1 MVKNIVAIIQARTNS
16 IRLPNKIL
24 FKINNMMLIEILYK
38 RLEKSK
44 KINQIVIATTKKSK
58 NLIHFLKKKKI
69 KFFVGSEKNVLNR
82 YYKTASK
89 FKADTIVRITADG
102 ILADPK
108 LIDRLIGIYENKNV
122 DYLSNIEPATFPDG
136 LDIEIFNFKIL
147 KYANFNAKTKYD
159 KEHVTPFI
167 RSINEKNKFNVLSKK
182 DYSKLRLTLDE
193 PEDFVLLQRI
203 FNYFKPDI
211 YFGWRKIVSLINK
224 NKKYQVNS
232 HIERDE
238 GATMTRSNKLWK
250 RAKKIIPGGNMLLSK
265 RPELFHPKN
274 WPAYYSK
281 AKGID
286 VWDLDGKKY
295 RDLSLMGIGCNILGY
310 ANDKIDGEVI
320 KAIKKSNVATL
331 NCAEDVQ
338 LCEKLLELH
347 PWADMA
353 RLARTGGEASA
364 IAVRIARAASGKDKI
379 AFCGYH
385 GWHDWYLSANIGKN
399 NNLQTHLM
407 GGLEA
412 TGVPKN
418 LKNTA
423 FPFTYNNFNELEQIV
438 NKNDI
443 GTVKMEVSR
452 NFKPENNFL
461 QKVRKL
467 CTKKKIIL
475 IFDECTSGFRQTFGG
490 LHKLYDVNPD
500 IAWFGK
506 ALGNGY
512 SIAAIIGKREIMDCA
527 QNSFIS
533 STFWTERTGPVAALE
548 TLKQMEKI
556 KSWEI
561 ITNKGLKIQKIWA
574 QIANRNNLEIQVLG
588 IPALSTFSIKSKEWI
603 KYKTFITQE
612 MLKKKYLATNAL
624 FVSTKHDDAT
634 LENYFDILDG
644 IFNKISKFENK
655 SLSVDKFIEGP
666 VCQTGFQRLN

>member
-1 MVKNIVAIIQARTNS
+1 MVKNTVAIIQARTNS

-69 KFFVGSEKNVLNR
+69 KFFVGSEKNVLDR

-147 KYANFNAKTKYD
+147 KYANFNAKKKYD

-167 RSINEKNKFNVLSKK
+167 RSLNKKNKFNVLSKK

-211 YFGWRKIVSLINK
+211 YFGWEKIVSLINK

-232 HIERDE
+232 HIERNE
-238 GATMTRSNKLWK
+238 GATMTKSNKLWK

-320 KAIKKSNVATL
+320 KAIKKSNVTTL
-331 NCAEDVQ
+331 NCPEDIQ

-364 IAVRIARAASGKDKI
+364 VAVRIARAASGKDKI

-412 TGVPKN
+412 NGVPKN

-443 GTVKMEVSR
+443 GAVKMEVSR

-561 ITNKGLKIQKIWA
+561 ITNKGLKIQKTWA
-574 QIANRNNLEIQVLG
+574 EIANRNNLEIQVLG

-624 FVSTKHDDAT
+624 FVSIKHDDAT

>member
-1 MVKNIVAIIQARTNS
+1 
-16 IRLPNKIL
+16 
-24 FKINNMMLIEILYK
+24 
-38 RLEKSK
+38 
-44 KINQIVIATTKKSK
+44 
-58 NLIHFLKKKKI
+58 
-69 KFFVGSEKNVLNR
+69 
-82 YYKTASK
+82 
-89 FKADTIVRITADG
+89 
-102 ILADPK
+102 
-108 LIDRLIGIYENKNV
+108 
-122 DYLSNIEPATFPDG
+122 
-136 LDIEIFNFKIL
+136 
-147 KYANFNAKTKYD
+147 
-159 KEHVTPFI
+159 
-167 RSINEKNKFNVLSKK
+167 
-182 DYSKLRLTLDE
+182 
-193 PEDFVLLQRI
+193 
-203 FNYFKPDI
+203 
-211 YFGWRKIVSLINK
+211 
-224 NKKYQVNS
+224 
-232 HIERDE
+232 
-238 GATMTRSNKLWK
+238 
-250 RAKKIIPGGNMLLSK
+250 
-265 RPELFHPKN
+265 
-274 WPAYYSK
+274 
-281 AKGID
+281 
-286 VWDLDGKKY
+286 
-295 RDLSLMGIGCNILGY
+295 
-310 ANDKIDGEVI
+310 
-320 KAIKKSNVATL
+320 
-331 NCAEDVQ
+331 
-338 LCEKLLELH
+338 
-347 PWADMA
+347 MA

>member
-1 MVKNIVAIIQARTNS
+1 M
-16 IRLPNKIL
+16 
-24 FKINNMMLIEILYK
+24 
-38 RLEKSK
+38 
-44 KINQIVIATTKKSK
+44 
-58 NLIHFLKKKKI
+58 
-69 KFFVGSEKNVLNR
+69 
-82 YYKTASK
+82 
-89 FKADTIVRITADG
+89 
-102 ILADPK
+102 ADPK
-108 LIDRLIGIYENKNV
+108 LVDKLIVIYENKNV

-136 LDIEIFNFKIL
+136 LDIEIFKFKIL

-167 RSINEKNKFNVLSKK
+167 RSLNKKNKFNVLSKK

-193 PEDFVLLQRI
+193 PEDFIVLQKI
-203 FNYFKPDI
+203 FSYFKPDI
-211 YFGWRKIVSLINK
+211 YFSWKKIVSLIHK

-232 HIERDE
+232 HIERNE
-238 GATMTRSNKLWK
+238 GVTMTKSNKLWK

-265 RPELFHPKN
+265 RTELFHPKN

-320 KAIKKSNVATL
+320 KAIKKSNVTTL
-331 NCAEDVQ
+331 NCPEDIQ

-347 PWADMA
+347 PWAHMA

-364 IAVRIARAASGKDKI
+364 VAVRIARAASGKDKI

-385 GWHDWYLSANIGKN
+385 GWHDWYLSANINKKD
-399 NNLQTHLM
+399 NLQNHLM
-407 GGLEA
+407 SGLEA
-412 TGVPKN
+412 NGVPKN

-423 FPFTYNNFNELEQIV
+423 FPFTYNNFSELEQIV
-438 NKNDI
+438 NNNDI

-452 NFKPENNFL
+452 NFKPKDSFL
-461 QKVRKL
+461 QRVRKL

-490 LHKLYDVNPD
+490 LHKLYGVNPD

-512 SIAAIIGKREIMDCA
+512 SIAAIIGKREIMDYA

-556 KSWEI
+556 KSWDI
-561 ITNKGLKIQKIWA
+561 ITNKGLKIQKNWKE
-574 QIANRNNLEIQVLG
+574 IANRNKLEIQVLG
-588 IPALSTFSIKSKEWI
+588 IPALSTFSIKSREWV

-624 FVSTKHDDAT
+624 FVSTMHDDAT

>member
-69 KFFVGSEKNVLNR
+69 KFFVGSEKNVLER

-147 KYANFNAKTKYD
+147 KYANFNAKKKYD

-167 RSINEKNKFNVLSKK
+167 RSLNKKNKFNVLSKK

-211 YFGWRKIVSLINK
+211 YFGWEKIVSLINK

-232 HIERDE
+232 HIERNE
-238 GATMTRSNKLWK
+238 GATMTKSNKLWK

-320 KAIKKSNVATL
+320 KAIKKSNVTTL
-331 NCAEDVQ
+331 NCPEDIQ

-364 IAVRIARAASGKDKI
+364 VAVRIARAASGKDKI

-412 TGVPKN
+412 NGVPKN

-443 GTVKMEVSR
+443 GAVKMEVSR

-561 ITNKGLKIQKIWA
+561 ITNKGLKIQKTWA
-574 QIANRNNLEIQVLG
+574 EIANRNNLEIQVLG

-624 FVSTKHDDAT
+624 FVSIKHDDAT

-655 SLSVDKFIEGP
+655 SLSVDKYIEGP

>member
-1 MVKNIVAIIQARTNS
+1 MVKNTVAIIQARTNS

-69 KFFVGSEKNVLNR
+69 KFFVGSEKNVLER

-147 KYANFNAKTKYD
+147 KYANFNAKKKYD

-167 RSINEKNKFNVLSKK
+167 RSLNKKNKFNVLSKK

-211 YFGWRKIVSLINK
+211 YFGWEKIVSLINK

-232 HIERDE
+232 HIERNE
-238 GATMTRSNKLWK
+238 GATMTKSNKLWK

-320 KAIKKSNVATL
+320 KAIKKSNVTTL
-331 NCAEDVQ
+331 NCPEDIQ

-364 IAVRIARAASGKDKI
+364 VAVRIARAASGKDQI

-385 GWHDWYLSANIGKN
+385 GWHDWYLSANIEKKD
-399 NNLQTHLM
+399 NLQNHLM
-407 GGLEA
+407 SGLEA
-412 TGVPKN
+412 NGVPKN

-443 GTVKMEVSR
+443 GAVKMEVSR

-561 ITNKGLKIQKIWA
+561 ITNKGLKIQKTWA
-574 QIANRNNLEIQVLG
+574 EIANRNNLEIQVLG

-624 FVSTKHDDAT
+624 FVSIKHDDAT
-634 LENYFDILDG
+634 LESYFDILDG

-655 SLSVDKFIEGP
+655 SLSVDKYIEGP